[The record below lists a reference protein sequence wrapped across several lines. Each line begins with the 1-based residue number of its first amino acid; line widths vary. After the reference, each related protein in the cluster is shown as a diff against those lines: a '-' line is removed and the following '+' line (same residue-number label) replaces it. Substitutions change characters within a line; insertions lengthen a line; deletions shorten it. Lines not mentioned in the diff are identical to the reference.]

1 MQSGI
6 SQENL
11 AAELVKDLIK
21 EKRSEKRW
29 RNIRF
34 FIGLLLILTIIG
46 LAFSGGKPTQLSPG
60 TGTHY
65 ISLIRLQGMIGPDED
80 FSSENVIPIL
90 EAAFKDKES
99 QGVILNINSGGGT
112 PVQASIIHDA
122 ILSLKQ
128 KYQKKIIVVGEDM
141 LASGAYFVAVAADKI
156 YTNPNTIT
164 GSIGVVMKGF
174 GFPEVM
180 QKIGIERRVYKAG
193 IEKDRLD
200 PFLPQNAADIEKID
214 QVIGEVHQN
223 FINVVMQGRKNKLTA
238 PPEKIFTGDFWSGES
253 ALKLGLIDGLGN
265 LRGIMQAEFHVDR
278 FKDYSPRQSV
288 IKTIMGSTL
297 NTFLG
302 ETSRMK
308 VLYQ

>member
-90 EAAFKDKES
+90 EAAFKDKE
-99 QGVILNINSGGGT
+99 
-112 PVQASIIHDA
+112 QAIMFC
-122 ILSLKQ
+122 K
-128 KYQKKIIVVGEDM
+128 
-141 LASGAYFVAVAADKI
+141 
-156 YTNPNTIT
+156 NP
-164 GSIGVVMKGF
+164 
-174 GFPEVM
+174 
-180 QKIGIERRVYKAG
+180 
-193 IEKDRLD
+193 
-200 PFLPQNAADIEKID
+200 
-214 QVIGEVHQN
+214 
-223 FINVVMQGRKNKLTA
+223 
-238 PPEKIFTGDFWSGES
+238 
-253 ALKLGLIDGLGN
+253 
-265 LRGIMQAEFHVDR
+265 
-278 FKDYSPRQSV
+278 
-288 IKTIMGSTL
+288 
-297 NTFLG
+297 
-302 ETSRMK
+302 
-308 VLYQ
+308 